1 MFSLSLGD
9 SHLCHVQG
17 QGVRDCQEASVSAVH
32 DAVETLAL
40 GGALTRH
47 AHRPG
52 PALRSWL
59 TRQVRPALQL
69 LPLQLHDPLAGEA
82 GGRGA
87 AGQGRQRLV
96 VQDPAQAAVA
106 LQLVVLQPEAL
117 EAGQV
122 RDDLLGQTGQV
133 VGVQGERDQLGQP

>member
-1 MFSLSLGD
+1 MDTF
-9 SHLCHVQG
+9 
-17 QGVRDCQEASVSAVH
+17 
-32 DAVETLAL
+32 AL
-40 GGALTRH
+40 GGALASHTH
-47 AHRPG
+47 CPRPTFR
-52 PALRSWL
+52 A
-59 TRQVRPALQL
+59 RPPPMICSALQL

-82 GGRGA
+82 RGRGA

-122 RDDLLGQTGQV
+122 RDDLLS
-133 VGVQGERDQLGQP
+133 